1 MHLFIRIDLIIYTL
15 NLWYLFC
22 ICVFPKNS
30 FYELG
35 FDHMTIIK
43 FLCNFIL
50 FRVCH
55 FYGKKFSITHINSNK
70 FMSNC
75 IQFICNFRV
84 VTMSNQLFSNH
95 KNNILI

>member
-1 MHLFIRIDLIIYTL
+1 MYAIYSA
-15 NLWYLFC
+15 FV
-22 ICVFPKNS
+22 VFPKNS

-35 FDHMTIIK
+35 FDQMKIIK

-55 FYGKKFSITHINSNK
+55 FYSEKFSITHINSNT
-70 FMSNC
+70 FMSNH

-84 VTMSNQLFSNH
+84 VTMAKHLFSNH
-95 KNNILI
+95 KNYILI